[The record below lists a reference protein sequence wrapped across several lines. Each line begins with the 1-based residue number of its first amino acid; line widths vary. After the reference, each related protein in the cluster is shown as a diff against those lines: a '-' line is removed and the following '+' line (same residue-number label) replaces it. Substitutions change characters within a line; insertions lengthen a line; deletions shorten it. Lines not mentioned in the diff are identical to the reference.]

1 MPNNFLQQVL
11 KIDYK
16 YSNMIRLA
24 EMPGFFLKIAGFT
37 AHSGDSWF
45 WVAGL
50 IIIWFIGNQDW
61 KELVISMAA
70 GIFITALIVFILK
83 FSIRRKRPSGDWG
96 HIYRKTDP
104 HSFPSGHAA
113 RAIMLA
119 VVSMGLG
126 PIWLSGFLTI
136 WAILVTL
143 SRVAMGL
150 HYLSDVI
157 AGGIIGIGTGFL
169 VIIISPYLTSF
180 VS

>member
-1 MPNNFLQQVL
+1 MPDNFLQQIID
-11 KIDYK
+11 IDYR
-16 YSNMIRLA
+16 YSNVIRLA
-24 EMPGFFLKIAGFT
+24 EMPGLLHKIAGFT

-50 IIIWFIGNQDW
+50 VLIWFIGKDEW
-61 KELVISMAA
+61 KPLVISMAA
-70 GIFITALIVFILK
+70 GIFLTALIVFILK
-83 FSIRRKRPSGDWG
+83 FTIRRKRPSGDWG
-96 HIYRKTDP
+96 NIYRKTDP

-157 AGGIIGIGTGFL
+157 AGGIIGIGTGIL
-169 VIIISPYLTSF
+169 VIIISPSLTSF
-180 VS
+180 L